1 MKTTSRREFLGGIG
15 WTVSAAAIGCA
26 LLERAGLA
34 ALPRTFAERLRFGRF
49 DPLVDWL
56 QATPA
61 DEFLPLAVQKLRS
74 GVPLQDLVAAAA
86 LANTRAWGGTY
97 YDGYHTL
104 MAMIPS
110 VDMAAQMPAPLTAL
124 PVLKV
129 LHRNARFLQ
138 DSGHANEDT
147 LAPLAPAI
155 DMRAADVVQSVR
167 ARDSAGA
174 ERDIAVVAAR
184 SLDEAYAQLQTV
196 VRDDMNVHRVVLSW
210 RAYDLLRLTGREQAA
225 TMLRQCVRFCVDE
238 DTGRAK
244 RGQPDNEIRA
254 LLPELV
260 REHGLERRERG
271 TRKADDAWIERL
283 AATVFS
289 AERAAAARAVASALA
304 EGYDPEDVGAALP
317 LAATQLLLNDPGL
330 KQEAPGKPVGS
341 VHGASTGVH
350 ASDAANAWRH
360 IARVSDAAGAC
371 ATLIA
376 GAYHTAGQSGNV
388 GAEANDHDAEP
399 CALEERPALLS
410 EIDARIRGRDQKG
423 ACQAARRYAALG
435 HAPDELFALLIRF
448 AVSEDGA
455 LHAEKYFRTAQEEHG
470 AARAP
475 HKPLYL
481 VALTRVMA
489 SHFGFPAPG
498 CEEAR
503 VLLTS

>member
-1 MKTTSRREFLGGIG
+1 VTAQVRSATSPS
-15 WTVSAAAIGCA
+15 WP
-26 LLERAGLA
+26 RA
-34 ALPRTFAERLRFGRF
+34 P
-49 DPLVDWL
+49 
-56 QATPA
+56 
-61 DEFLPLAVQKLRS
+61 
-74 GVPLQDLVAAAA
+74 
-86 LANTRAWGGTY
+86 
-97 YDGYHTL
+97 
-104 MAMIPS
+104 
-110 VDMAAQMPAPLTAL
+110 
-124 PVLKV
+124 
-129 LHRNARFLQ
+129 
-138 DSGHANEDT
+138 
-147 LAPLAPAI
+147 
-155 DMRAADVVQSVR
+155 
-167 ARDSAGA
+167 
-174 ERDIAVVAAR
+174 
-184 SLDEAYAQLQTV
+184 LDEAYAQLQTV

-210 RAYDLLRLTGREQAA
+210 RAYDLLRFTGREQAA

-388 GAEANDHDAEP
+388 GAEAHDTTRSRARSRSARA
-399 CALEERPALLS
+399 ALRDRRAHPRPRPEGRLPGRAPLRR
-410 EIDARIRGRDQKG
+410 ARPR
-423 ACQAARRYAALG
+423 ARRAVRA
-435 HAPDELFALLIRF
+435 LIRF

-498 CEEAR
+498 CEESR